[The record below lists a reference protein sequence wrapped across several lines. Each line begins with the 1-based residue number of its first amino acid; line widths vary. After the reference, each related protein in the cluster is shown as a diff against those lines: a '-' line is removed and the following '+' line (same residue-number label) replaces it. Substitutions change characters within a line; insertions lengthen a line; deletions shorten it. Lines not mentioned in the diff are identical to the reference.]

1 MLGALISMLNVL
13 CAVQFFNNISKQIYV
28 GYRNVALP
36 KSGSLTLGILLSISP
51 LVLSPFLVL
60 CLYGSWQVFE
70 LW

>member
-1 MLGALISMLNVL
+1 MLDALISMLNAL
-13 CAVQFFNNISKQIYV
+13 HARQFFNNISKQIHV
-28 GYRNVALP
+28 GFCNVTLP
-36 KSGSLTLGILLSISP
+36 KPRPLTLGISLSISP

>member
-1 MLGALISMLNVL
+1 MLDALISMLNVL
-13 CAVQFFNNISKQIYV
+13 PAGQFFNNISKQTYV

-36 KSGSLTLGILLSISP
+36 KPGSLTLSILLSISP
-51 LVLSPFLVL
+51 LVLSPFLVS